1 MEKEKRDYRKEL
13 NAIRIEREEVQS
25 RYAGLRKELE
35 SQNEELVH
43 RMNNE
48 YRDLEYSNIN
58 NDPVLVDMYERR
70 AAYFRRS
77 NNDISDFYDSIEQK
91 ERKIMDELDKK
102 EYRIK
107 KEMSSD
113 EKNE

>member
-1 MEKEKRDYRKEL
+1 METTLFINAL
-13 NAIRIEREEVQS
+13 N
-25 RYAGLRKELE
+25 YDLE
-35 SQNEELVH
+35 T
-43 RMNNE
+43 NNE

-113 EKNE
+113 EKNNE